1 MKIWFDMD
9 GTLADLYGVDNWLD
23 KLRAGDPSPYEDA
36 TPMLRLSGLAR
47 VLNRLLREGNEVS
60 IVSWLSKNSSPEYDN
75 MVTAAKHAWLA
86 KHLPSVKWT
95 AVRIVPYGTP
105 KSEVAELDPHDVLF
119 DDEENNIIEW
129 EEAGGWGFDPSAI
142 MSLLRSF

>member
-23 KLRAGDPSPYEDA
+23 KLRAGDPSPYMDA
-36 TPMLRLSGLAR
+36 APLLRLSGLAR

-60 IVSWLSKNSSPEYDN
+60 IVSWLSKNSTPEYDN
-75 MVTAAKHAWLA
+75 MVTAAKLAWLA

-105 KSEVAELDPHDVLF
+105 KSEVAELNSHDILF

-129 EEAGGWGFDPSAI
+129 EEAGGWGFAPSTI

>member
-9 GTLADLYGVDNWLD
+9 GTLANLYGVENWLD
-23 KLRAGDPSPYEDA
+23 KLTAHDASPYMDA
-36 TPMLRLSGLAR
+36 APLLRLSALAR

-60 IVSWLSKNSSPEYDN
+60 IVSWLAKNSNAEYDER
-75 MVTAAKHAWLA
+75 VTAAKLDWLA

-105 KSEVAELDPHDVLF
+105 KSEVAELAPHDVLF

-129 EEAGGWGFDPSAI
+129 EEAGGWGFEPADI
-142 MSLLRSF
+142 MSFLRTC